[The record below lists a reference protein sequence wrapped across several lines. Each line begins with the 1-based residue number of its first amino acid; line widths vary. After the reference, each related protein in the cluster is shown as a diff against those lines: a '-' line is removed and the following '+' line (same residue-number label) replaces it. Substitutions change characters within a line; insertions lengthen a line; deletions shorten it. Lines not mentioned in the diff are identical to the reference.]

1 MERQVTRIH
10 RALAVLAPV
19 KRFQLLT
26 LILEGVDR
34 SVSQLARAVRLS
46 QSCTTRHLQ
55 ALERAGLVRG
65 WRDGKRV
72 VFRPAPRDAE
82 AGAVIASLSGADRAE
97 PGTRPPAS
105 PPRGALASRGSGRTM
120 AGLDAVP
127 VASTA
132 EREPPPTGGAEPFGS
147 LDPRP
152 RARSRSISPEAVAR
166 PHTGEAR
173 RGSESLTGESRDD
186 ADPARAEAESGIS
199 TPAPPPARRWSD
211 LEDFLL

>member
-1 MERQVTRIH
+1 MDRQVSRIH

-26 LILEGVDR
+26 LVLEGVDR

-82 AGAVIASLSGADRAE
+82 AGAVIASLSGPDPLE
-97 PGTRPPAS
+97 PGTPLPAAA
-105 PPRGALASRGSGRTM
+105 PRGARASRRPVRARG
-120 AGLDAVP
+120 GLDAIP

-132 EREPPPTGGAEPFGS
+132 EREPPPIGGAEPLGS

-166 PHTGEAR
+166 PHTGEAPRGFER
-173 RGSESLTGESRDD
+173 RTGESRDD
-186 ADPARAEAESGIS
+186 ADPARGAAESGIS
-199 TPAPPPARRWSD
+199 TPAPPSARRWSD